1 MGLIWLTF
9 LGNKHI
15 VAYIQYTKLTFMSE
29 QKIPSV
35 GDWIITLLILSIPV
49 VNFIVLI
56 YWAASN
62 STPPIKANFAKAAL
76 VWILLITVVYIIF
89 FGALI
94 GAFLGA
100 LQ

>member
-1 MGLIWLTF
+1 MIWLTF

-15 VAYIQYTKLTFMSE
+15 VAYIQYTKSTVMSE

-35 GDWIITLLILSIPV
+35 GDWIITLLILSIPL

-56 YWAASN
+56 YWAVSK
-62 STPPIKANFAKAAL
+62 STSPVKANFAKAAL
-76 VWILLITVVYIIF
+76 VWILLITLIYIIF